1 MRSSVI
7 IPSFQSASTI
17 RACLAAVRA
26 QDIGDPFEVFL
37 ADSGTDDTA
46 AIVRQEF
53 PEVRLLK
60 SGTRLSA
67 ELARNWGAR
76 EARGS
81 VLAFVDSDCVPERD
95 WLRRL
100 CVILEEGTYHGVGG
114 AIRPV
119 ERSNS
124 TNWAGY
130 FCEFREFL
138 PGGAASDA
146 TYLTP
151 NNAAYRCDTFRKA
164 GGFPDGYFP
173 LEDQVFYERL
183 RAVGARIRFD
193 PSVVVRHNHRSEVTA
208 FLAHQAKIGTANA
221 RVVRELGL
229 QGGRIASHAWLAA
242 GLLPALATY
251 RFARTVAACWKQERY
266 LMLRSPTI
274 TGLCGLG
281 MIAWSLGFARASG
294 AETRLHRLAAE

>member
-17 RACLAAVRA
+17 RACLTAVRA
-26 QDIGDPFEVFL
+26 QDIGDPFEVFV
-37 ADSGTDDTA
+37 ADSSTDDTA
-46 AIVRQEF
+46 GIVRREF

-60 SGTRLSA
+60 SDTRLSA

-76 EARGS
+76 EARGA
-81 VLAFVDSDCVPERD
+81 VLAFVDSDCVPPPD

-100 CVILEEGTYHGVGG
+100 CVTLEEGTYHGVGG

-119 ERSNS
+119 EGSNS

-151 NNAAYRCDTFRKA
+151 NNAAYRSETFRRA

-193 PSVVVRHNHRSEVTA
+193 PSIVVRHNHRSEVRA
-208 FLAHQAKIGTANA
+208 FLAHQARIGNANA
-221 RVVRELGL
+221 RVVREFGL
-229 QGGRIASHAWLAA
+229 QGGGIASHAWLAA
-242 GLLPALATY
+242 CLLPALATY
-251 RFARTVAACWKQERY
+251 RFARTVGACWKQDRY
-266 LMLRSPTI
+266 LMLRSPAV

-281 MIAWSLGFARASG
+281 MIAWGVGFARASG
-294 AETRLHRLAAE
+294 TEARLRRLAAE